1 VRRAQSHGTQEA
13 AIAEAKIF
21 QGKMSISQFA
31 IPNRLSYRST
41 ILSIARDA
49 KRRDDIGVEKMHK
62 NFSVG
67 ALFQN
72 DTSLPEWMFRVSGL
86 ANAHAAHGGS
96 AKRAPAAALTRLRF
110 SLYVV
115 GRREKRGS
123 RQGVGNGSSSR
134 TAPGAGGYSGNR
146 SNAQLLC

>member
-1 VRRAQSHGTQEA
+1 LAANAQ
-13 AIAEAKIF
+13 AKIS
-21 QGKMSISQFA
+21 QARMSISQLA
-31 IPNRLSYRST
+31 IRNRLSYRST
-41 ILSIARDA
+41 IPTIACDA
-49 KRRDDIGVEKMHK
+49 KRRDDIDAEKMHK

-86 ANAHAAHGGS
+86 AKAHAAHGGS
-96 AKRAPAAALTRLRF
+96 AKRAPAVALTRLRF

-115 GRREKRGS
+115 DRRDKRGS
-123 RQGVGNGSSSR
+123 RQGVGNGPSPR

-146 SNAQLLC
+146 GDAQLLC